1 MVRVLGRL
9 VSIGEVTAVTTTKR
23 FARRER
29 EHEDLASDD
38 AIYVQSD
45 EFLSLLVSRRD
56 LVRSDSFGG
65 EVRGLLDRKTGKRVL
80 IEQAK
85 LFPR

>member
-1 MVRVLGRL
+1 M
-9 VSIGEVTAVTTTKR
+9 TTTKR
-23 FARRER
+23 FAQRER
-29 EHEDLASDD
+29 EEMASDD

-65 EVRGLLDRKTGKRVL
+65 EVRGLLDRKTGKRIL
-80 IEQAK
+80 IEQSK

>member
-1 MVRVLGRL
+1 MLWCGVLARR

-23 FARRER
+23 FAERER
-29 EHEDLASDD
+29 EKMASDD

-65 EVRGLLDRKTGKRVL
+65 EVRGLLDRKTGKRIL
-80 IEQAK
+80 IEQTK
-85 LFPR
+85 LFTR